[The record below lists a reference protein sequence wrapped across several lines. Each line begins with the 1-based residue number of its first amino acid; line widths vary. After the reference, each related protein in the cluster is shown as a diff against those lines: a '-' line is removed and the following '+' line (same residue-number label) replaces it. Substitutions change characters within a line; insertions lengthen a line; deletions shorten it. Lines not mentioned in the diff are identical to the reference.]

1 MTWRV
6 LTWNILGA
14 QHPPLEQV
22 AAHIRH
28 CRPDV
33 VALQEVRR
41 RQAHRLA
48 RLLGWRVVW
57 RAKHYPYGPLVWWTA
72 EGLAVLAPTPLSE
85 PTRRI
90 LSVGEPLW
98 IHRRRIMVSATV
110 TRADGATL
118 RVHDLHLA
126 TGSADERTAQARR
139 AALAARAEAHRMRD
153 WSDAVL
159 VGIGTAL
166 ADDPGLD
173 VRHVEGRD
181 PVRVV
186 LDTHLRLPPSS
197 KLATHASAAPTWILH
212 GPGADA
218 ARREALERPGVEL
231 VEVPATESRVDVT
244 AALREL
250 ARRGIVR
257 LLVEGGATVH
267 GALLRG
273 GLAQEAAVFVA
284 PKILGDAGAIPLA
297 DAGPRDRVA
306 DAWRLVAPTVRVL
319 GEDVLFRG

>member
-139 AALAARAEAHRMRD
+139 AALAARAEAHSNMVLCGDFNSVDEPATLDQLTSAGVRD
-153 WSDAVL
+153 AGGPSTNPSDAPCQRLDYVL
-159 VGIGTAL
+159 VPTAAEVL
-166 ADDPGLD
+166 SVDTP
-173 VRHVEGRD
+173 EGGDTWRAISD
-181 PVRVV
+181 HLPV
-186 LDTHLRLPPSS
+186 
-197 KLATHASAAPTWILH
+197 
-212 GPGADA
+212 
-218 ARREALERPGVEL
+218 L
-231 VEVPATESRVDVT
+231 VE
-244 AALREL
+244 
-250 ARRGIVR
+250 
-257 LLVEGGATVH
+257 
-267 GALLRG
+267 
-273 GLAQEAAVFVA
+273 
-284 PKILGDAGAIPLA
+284 
-297 DAGPRDRVA
+297 
-306 DAWRLVAPTVRVL
+306 
-319 GEDVLFRG
+319 FRP